1 VTLAE
6 ALNIVRN
13 APSEAGSFDVMLACG
28 FTPLHL
34 RTYLCA
40 HLQQR
45 LPQRSVRVG
54 AGLYGDMLGTLERIS
69 GEFVHALAI
78 TWNGPTWTPVSGIVR
93 LEAGMSLQSRIF

>member
-34 RTYLCA
+34 RAFLCA

-54 AGLYGDMLGTLERIS
+54 AGLYGDLLGTLERIS
-69 GEFVHALAI
+69 GESVQAVAIALE
-78 TWNGPTWTPVSGIVR
+78 WPDLDPRLGIVR
-93 LEAGMSLQSRIF
+93 LEAGMSLRSRTC